1 MRISDWSSDVC
12 SSDLIRDLRR
22 GVAGQHAQRA
32 RIGEGLDRAPDRRE
46 AARAVEAE
54 RRGLIERARMHPDAR
69 DALAPG
75 ARQRVRHQPAAV
87 ALPAEVGP
95 EAALGKLTSDGVA
108 KLELEH
114 PDPASPPPA

>member
-54 RRGLIERARMHPDAR
+54 RRGMLERARMHPDER

-75 ARQRVRHQPAAV
+75 ERQRVRHQPAAV
-87 ALPAEVGP
+87 ALPG
-95 EAALGKLTSDGVA
+95 EAGHEADIGKHALAGVA
-108 KLELEH
+108 EIAFET
-114 PDPASPPPA
+114 PDPD